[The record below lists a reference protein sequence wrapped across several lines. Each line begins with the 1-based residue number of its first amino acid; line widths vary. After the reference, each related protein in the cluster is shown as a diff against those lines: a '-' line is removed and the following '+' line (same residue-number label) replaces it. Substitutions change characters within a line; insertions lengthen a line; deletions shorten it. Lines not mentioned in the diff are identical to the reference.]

1 MKSRLLL
8 FFLLLPLCAGA
19 QTTVVEKTYISTDRE
34 IYVSGDKIWCSAFC
48 VDAANGLRPSSLSAI
63 AYVEIVS
70 EDGTLESGK
79 IALSEGRGAGTIEIP
94 ATAPTGNY
102 RIVAYTAYTKNTP
115 GFNPQEHIS
124 KTISIFNT
132 STKER
137 VKNGVKILSDSEY
150 DALRTPASTPA
161 GTPAGTHTTGT
172 HTTGTHSSSTYN
184 AGAHTAAG
192 ALSITCHR
200 SAEGYLE
207 VVLTNNSATP
217 ADLSLSLSNRDGIIP
232 PDNTS
237 IDAFMGAAASAARAS
252 ATAAAAGAS
261 AAARASAGAASAPA
275 AELPEY
281 EGEIIRGRIAGA
293 TTDEIEG
300 LKGRSAFISVPT
312 EKSDLYSSV
321 VDNDGM
327 IKFVTNNIY
336 GTKEMVCEIEDN
348 DLARCHIELI
358 SPFVSP
364 KLKGI
369 PALQM
374 APSIKEDLQRRG
386 LSVQLCRSFSAD
398 TLASLM
404 PIRENP
410 LIPSYDAIE
419 YKLDDYKR
427 FPVMREL
434 FIEFINEI
442 KVRKVDGKE
451 QLKVKTHL
459 EERVSLFDKNN
470 SLIMVDGIPVFDHS
484 QVIEYDPLLVES
496 VVVYP
501 YKYYTGWRSFCGMA
515 NFVTYKKNLPGIKF
529 NDGVRVVQFKG
540 CSYPMAF
547 TCQEIGEDFPDYRE
561 LLYWHPQIKL
571 PAGESSSIKVKI
583 PATVKE
589 IRICAEGMMENGTP
603 FSITLESPLRSSGVY
618 CAPNRASGSTCRS
631 ISSTILLRFHFG
643 FQPHSS
649 LAGVSSMQSGQDAE
663 IAAFTGSML

>member
-150 DALRTPASTPA
+150 DALRTPA
-161 GTPAGTHTTGT
+161 GTQ
-172 HTTGTHSSSTYN
+172 
-184 AGAHTAAG
+184 TAAG

-207 VVLTNNSATP
+207 VVLTNNSAAP

-237 IDAFMGAAASAARAS
+237 IDAFMGAAASAAQ
-252 ATAAAAGAS
+252 AAAGAAS
-261 AAARASAGAASAPA
+261 ATARASAGAESAPAAAVSTA

-281 EGEIIRGRIAGA
+281 EGEIIRRTIAGA

-571 PAGESSSIKVKI
+571 PAGESSAIKVKI
-583 PATVKE
+583 PANVKE
-589 IRICAEGMMENGTP
+589 IRICAEGMMENGTS
-603 FSITLESPLRSSGVY
+603 FSITL
-618 CAPNRASGSTCRS
+618 
-631 ISSTILLRFHFG
+631 
-643 FQPHSS
+643 
-649 LAGVSSMQSGQDAE
+649 
-663 IAAFTGSML
+663 

>member
-79 IALSEGRGAGTIEIP
+79 IALSDGRGAGTIEIP

-137 VKNGVKILSDSEY
+137 VKNGVKILSDKEY
-150 DALRTPASTPA
+150 DALRTPASTRP
-161 GTPAGTHTTGT
+161 
-172 HTTGTHSSSTYN
+172 
-184 AGAHTAAG
+184 AAG
-192 ALSITCHR
+192 ALSIAYHR
-200 SAEGYLE
+200 NAEGYLE
-207 VVLTNNSATP
+207 VVLTNNSAAP

-237 IDAFMGAAASAARAS
+237 IDAFMGAAASAAQ
-252 ATAAAAGAS
+252 AAAGAES
-261 AAARASAGAASAPA
+261 AAARAASATAEA

-442 KVRKVDGKE
+442 KVRRVDGKE

-583 PATVKE
+583 PANVKE

-603 FSITLESPLRSSGVY
+603 FSINL
-618 CAPNRASGSTCRS
+618 
-631 ISSTILLRFHFG
+631 
-643 FQPHSS
+643 
-649 LAGVSSMQSGQDAE
+649 
-663 IAAFTGSML
+663 

>member
-150 DALRTPASTPA
+150 DALRTPASTQ
-161 GTPAGTHTTGT
+161 
-172 HTTGTHSSSTYN
+172 
-184 AGAHTAAG
+184 TAAG
-192 ALSITCHR
+192 ALSIACHR
-200 SAEGYLE
+200 NAEGYLE
-207 VVLTNNSATP
+207 VVLTNNSAAP

-237 IDAFMGAAASAARAS
+237 IGAFMGAAASAAQ
-252 ATAAAAGAS
+252 AAAGAES
-261 AAARASAGAASAPA
+261 AAARAAAGAASAAQPSSSAAATTAAA

-312 EKSDLYSSV
+312 EKSDLYSSI

-442 KVRKVDGKE
+442 KVRRIDGKE

-547 TCQEIGEDFPDYRE
+547 TCQEIGDNFPDYRE

-583 PATVKE
+583 PANVKE

-603 FSITLESPLRSSGVY
+603 FSINL
-618 CAPNRASGSTCRS
+618 
-631 ISSTILLRFHFG
+631 
-643 FQPHSS
+643 
-649 LAGVSSMQSGQDAE
+649 
-663 IAAFTGSML
+663 

>member
-150 DALRTPASTPA
+150 DALRTPA
-161 GTPAGTHTTGT
+161 GTQP
-172 HTTGTHSSSTYN
+172 
-184 AGAHTAAG
+184 AAG

-207 VVLTNNSATP
+207 VVLTNNSAAP

-237 IDAFMGAAASAARAS
+237 IDAFMGAAASAAQ
-252 ATAAAAGAS
+252 AAAGAES
-261 AAARASAGAASAPA
+261 AAARASAGAESATAAAVSTA

-321 VDNDGM
+321 VDKDGM

-442 KVRKVDGKE
+442 KVRRVDGKE

-484 QVIEYDPLLVES
+484 QVIEYDPLLVEY

-571 PAGESSSIKVKI
+571 PAGESSAIKVKI
-583 PATVKE
+583 PANVKE
-589 IRICAEGMMENGTP
+589 IRICAEGMTESGTP
-603 FSITLESPLRSSGVY
+603 FSITL
-618 CAPNRASGSTCRS
+618 
-631 ISSTILLRFHFG
+631 
-643 FQPHSS
+643 
-649 LAGVSSMQSGQDAE
+649 
-663 IAAFTGSML
+663 

>member
-115 GFNPQEHIS
+115 GFNPQEQIS

-150 DALRTPASTPA
+150 DALRTPASTQP
-161 GTPAGTHTTGT
+161 
-172 HTTGTHSSSTYN
+172 
-184 AGAHTAAG
+184 AAG
-192 ALSITCHR
+192 ALSIACHQN
-200 SAEGYLE
+200 AEGYLE

-237 IDAFMGAAASAARAS
+237 IDAFMGAAASAARAG
-252 ATAAAAGAS
+252 AGAES
-261 AAARASAGAASAPA
+261 AAARASAGAASAAQPSSSAVAATAAA

-369 PALQM
+369 PALRM

-442 KVRKVDGKE
+442 KVRRVDGKE

-547 TCQEIGEDFPDYRE
+547 TCQEIGDDFPDYRE

-583 PATVKE
+583 PANVKE

-603 FSITLESPLRSSGVY
+603 FSINL
-618 CAPNRASGSTCRS
+618 
-631 ISSTILLRFHFG
+631 
-643 FQPHSS
+643 
-649 LAGVSSMQSGQDAE
+649 
-663 IAAFTGSML
+663 

>member
-70 EDGTLESGK
+70 ENGTLESGK

-150 DALRTPASTPA
+150 DALRTPAGTPTSTPA
-161 GTPAGTHTTGT
+161 STPAGT

-184 AGAHTAAG
+184 AGTHTAAG
-192 ALSITCHR
+192 ALSIACHQN
-200 SAEGYLE
+200 AEGYLE

-237 IDAFMGAAASAARAS
+237 IGAFMGAAASAAQAS
-252 ATAAAAGAS
+252 SSAAAAT
-261 AAARASAGAASAPA
+261 A

-312 EKSDLYSSV
+312 EKSDLYSSI

-442 KVRKVDGKE
+442 KVRRVDGKE

-583 PATVKE
+583 PANVKE
-589 IRICAEGMMENGTP
+589 IRICAEGMIENGTP
-603 FSITLESPLRSSGVY
+603 FSITL
-618 CAPNRASGSTCRS
+618 
-631 ISSTILLRFHFG
+631 
-643 FQPHSS
+643 
-649 LAGVSSMQSGQDAE
+649 
-663 IAAFTGSML
+663 

>member
-79 IALSEGRGAGTIEIP
+79 VALSEGRGAGTIEIP

-161 GTPAGTHTTGT
+161 GTQP
-172 HTTGTHSSSTYN
+172 
-184 AGAHTAAG
+184 AAG

-207 VVLTNNSATP
+207 VVLTNNSAAP

-237 IDAFMGAAASAARAS
+237 IGAFMGAAASAAQA
-252 ATAAAAGAS
+252 
-261 AAARASAGAASAPA
+261 A

-442 KVRKVDGKE
+442 KVRRVDGKE

-583 PATVKE
+583 PANVKE

-603 FSITLESPLRSSGVY
+603 FSITL
-618 CAPNRASGSTCRS
+618 
-631 ISSTILLRFHFG
+631 
-643 FQPHSS
+643 
-649 LAGVSSMQSGQDAE
+649 
-663 IAAFTGSML
+663 

>member
-150 DALRTPASTPA
+150 DALRTPAGAPTSTPA
-161 GTPAGTHTTGT
+161 STPAGTHTTGT

-184 AGAHTAAG
+184 AGTHTAAG
-192 ALSITCHR
+192 ALSIACHR
-200 SAEGYLE
+200 NAEGYLE

-237 IDAFMGAAASAARAS
+237 IGAFMGAAASAAQAAAGAES
-252 ATAAAAGAS
+252 APAATSAAAGAS
-261 AAARASAGAASAPA
+261 AAARASARAASATAATAEA

-321 VDNDGM
+321 VDKDGM

-442 KVRKVDGKE
+442 KVRRVDGKE

-583 PATVKE
+583 PANVKE
-589 IRICAEGMMENGTP
+589 IRICAEGMTENGTP
-603 FSITLESPLRSSGVY
+603 FSITL
-618 CAPNRASGSTCRS
+618 
-631 ISSTILLRFHFG
+631 
-643 FQPHSS
+643 
-649 LAGVSSMQSGQDAE
+649 
-663 IAAFTGSML
+663 

>member
-137 VKNGVKILSDSEY
+137 VKNGVKILSDSGY
-150 DALRTPASTPA
+150 DALRTPA
-161 GTPAGTHTTGT
+161 
-172 HTTGTHSSSTYN
+172 
-184 AGAHTAAG
+184 GAQPAAG

-207 VVLTNNSATP
+207 VVLTNNSAAP

-237 IDAFMGAAASAARAS
+237 IGAFMGAAASAAQ
-252 ATAAAAGAS
+252 AAAGAAS
-261 AAARASAGAASAPA
+261 AAARASAGAAAATAAA

-442 KVRKVDGKE
+442 KVRRVDGKE

-529 NDGVRVVQFKG
+529 SV
-540 CSYPMAF
+540 
-547 TCQEIGEDFPDYRE
+547 
-561 LLYWHPQIKL
+561 
-571 PAGESSSIKVKI
+571 
-583 PATVKE
+583 
-589 IRICAEGMMENGTP
+589 
-603 FSITLESPLRSSGVY
+603 
-618 CAPNRASGSTCRS
+618 
-631 ISSTILLRFHFG
+631 
-643 FQPHSS
+643 
-649 LAGVSSMQSGQDAE
+649 
-663 IAAFTGSML
+663 

>member
-150 DALRTPASTPA
+150 DALRTPASTQP
-161 GTPAGTHTTGT
+161 
-172 HTTGTHSSSTYN
+172 
-184 AGAHTAAG
+184 AAG

-207 VVLTNNSATP
+207 VVLTNNSAAP

-237 IDAFMGAAASAARAS
+237 IGAFMGAAASAARAS
-252 ATAAAAGAS
+252 
-261 AAARASAGAASAPA
+261 

-321 VDNDGM
+321 VDKDGM

-442 KVRKVDGKE
+442 KVRRVDGKE

-571 PAGESSSIKVKI
+571 PAGESSAIKVKI
-583 PATVKE
+583 PANVKE
-589 IRICAEGMMENGTP
+589 IRICAEGMIENGTP
-603 FSITLESPLRSSGVY
+603 FSINL
-618 CAPNRASGSTCRS
+618 
-631 ISSTILLRFHFG
+631 
-643 FQPHSS
+643 
-649 LAGVSSMQSGQDAE
+649 
-663 IAAFTGSML
+663 

>member
-161 GTPAGTHTTGT
+161 GTQP
-172 HTTGTHSSSTYN
+172 
-184 AGAHTAAG
+184 AAG

-207 VVLTNNSATP
+207 VVLTNNSAAP

-237 IDAFMGAAASAARAS
+237 IGAFMGAAASAAQA
-252 ATAAAAGAS
+252 
-261 AAARASAGAASAPA
+261 A

-336 GTKEMVCEIEDN
+336 GTKEMVCEIENN

-442 KVRKVDGKE
+442 KVRRVDGKE

-459 EERVSLFDKNN
+459 KERVSLFDKNN

-583 PATVKE
+583 PANVKE

-603 FSITLESPLRSSGVY
+603 FSINL
-618 CAPNRASGSTCRS
+618 
-631 ISSTILLRFHFG
+631 
-643 FQPHSS
+643 
-649 LAGVSSMQSGQDAE
+649 
-663 IAAFTGSML
+663 

>member
-150 DALRTPASTPA
+150 DALRTPASTQP
-161 GTPAGTHTTGT
+161 
-172 HTTGTHSSSTYN
+172 
-184 AGAHTAAG
+184 AAG
-192 ALSITCHR
+192 ALSIACHR

-207 VVLTNNSATP
+207 VVLTNNSAAP

-237 IDAFMGAAASAARAS
+237 IGAFMGAAASAARAS
-252 ATAAAAGAS
+252 AAAES
-261 AAARASAGAASAPA
+261 AAARASAGAASAAQPSSSAVAATAAA

-321 VDNDGM
+321 VDKDGM

-442 KVRKVDGKE
+442 KVRRVDGKE

-547 TCQEIGEDFPDYRE
+547 TCQEIGDDFPDYRE

-571 PAGESSSIKVKI
+571 PAGESSAIKVKI
-583 PATVKE
+583 PANVKE
-589 IRICAEGMMENGTP
+589 IRICAEGMTENGTP
-603 FSITLESPLRSSGVY
+603 FSINL
-618 CAPNRASGSTCRS
+618 
-631 ISSTILLRFHFG
+631 
-643 FQPHSS
+643 
-649 LAGVSSMQSGQDAE
+649 
-663 IAAFTGSML
+663 

>member
-150 DALRTPASTPA
+150 DALRTPA
-161 GTPAGTHTTGT
+161 GTQP
-172 HTTGTHSSSTYN
+172 
-184 AGAHTAAG
+184 AAG

-207 VVLTNNSATP
+207 VVLTNNSAAP

-237 IDAFMGAAASAARAS
+237 IDAFMGAAASAAQA
-252 ATAAAAGAS
+252 
-261 AAARASAGAASAPA
+261 A

-442 KVRKVDGKE
+442 KVRKVNGKE

-583 PATVKE
+583 PANVKE

-603 FSITLESPLRSSGVY
+603 FSITL
-618 CAPNRASGSTCRS
+618 
-631 ISSTILLRFHFG
+631 
-643 FQPHSS
+643 
-649 LAGVSSMQSGQDAE
+649 
-663 IAAFTGSML
+663 

>member
-48 VDAANGLRPSSLSAI
+48 VDEANGLRPSSLSAI

-79 IALSEGRGAGTIEIP
+79 IALSDGRGAGTIEIP

-161 GTPAGTHTTGT
+161 STPAGTHTTGT

-184 AGAHTAAG
+184 AGTQPAAG

-237 IDAFMGAAASAARAS
+237 IGAFMGAAASAAQA
-252 ATAAAAGAS
+252 
-261 AAARASAGAASAPA
+261 A

-369 PALQM
+369 PALRM

-442 KVRKVDGKE
+442 KVRRVDGKE

-547 TCQEIGEDFPDYRE
+547 TCQEIGDDFPDYRE

-571 PAGESSSIKVKI
+571 PAGESSAIKVKI
-583 PATVKE
+583 PANVKE

-603 FSITLESPLRSSGVY
+603 FSITL
-618 CAPNRASGSTCRS
+618 
-631 ISSTILLRFHFG
+631 
-643 FQPHSS
+643 
-649 LAGVSSMQSGQDAE
+649 
-663 IAAFTGSML
+663 

>member
-48 VDAANGLRPSSLSAI
+48 VDAANSLRPSSLSAI

-161 GTPAGTHTTGT
+161 GTQPAA
-172 HTTGTHSSSTYN
+172 S
-184 AGAHTAAG
+184 

-200 SAEGYLE
+200 NAEGYLE
-207 VVLTNNSATP
+207 VVLTNNSAAP

-237 IDAFMGAAASAARAS
+237 IGAFMGAAASAAQA
-252 ATAAAAGAS
+252 
-261 AAARASAGAASAPA
+261 A

-312 EKSDLYSSV
+312 EKSDLYSSI

-369 PALQM
+369 PALRM

-386 LSVQLCRSFSAD
+386 LSVQLCRNFSAD

-547 TCQEIGEDFPDYRE
+547 TCQEIGDDFPDYRE

-583 PATVKE
+583 PANVKE
-589 IRICAEGMMENGTP
+589 IRICAEGMTENGTP
-603 FSITLESPLRSSGVY
+603 FSINL
-618 CAPNRASGSTCRS
+618 
-631 ISSTILLRFHFG
+631 
-643 FQPHSS
+643 
-649 LAGVSSMQSGQDAE
+649 
-663 IAAFTGSML
+663 

>member
-48 VDAANGLRPSSLSAI
+48 VDEANGLRPSSLSAI

-79 IALSEGRGAGTIEIP
+79 IALSDGRGVGTIEIP

-161 GTPAGTHTTGT
+161 STPAGTHTTGT

-184 AGAHTAAG
+184 AGTQPAAG

-237 IDAFMGAAASAARAS
+237 IGAFMGAAASAAQ
-252 ATAAAAGAS
+252 AAAGAES
-261 AAARASAGAASAPA
+261 AAARTAAGAASAGAESAPAAAVSTA

-442 KVRKVDGKE
+442 KVRRVDGKE

-571 PAGESSSIKVKI
+571 PAGESSAIKVKI
-583 PATVKE
+583 PANVKE

-603 FSITLESPLRSSGVY
+603 FSITL
-618 CAPNRASGSTCRS
+618 
-631 ISSTILLRFHFG
+631 
-643 FQPHSS
+643 
-649 LAGVSSMQSGQDAE
+649 
-663 IAAFTGSML
+663 

>member
-137 VKNGVKILSDSEY
+137 VKNGVKILSDKEY
-150 DALRTPASTPA
+150 DALRTPASTQP
-161 GTPAGTHTTGT
+161 
-172 HTTGTHSSSTYN
+172 
-184 AGAHTAAG
+184 AAG
-192 ALSITCHR
+192 ALSIACHR
-200 SAEGYLE
+200 NAEGYLE
-207 VVLTNNSATP
+207 VVLTNNSAAP

-237 IDAFMGAAASAARAS
+237 IGAFMGAAASAAQ
-252 ATAAAAGAS
+252 AAAGAES
-261 AAARASAGAASAPA
+261 AAAAIAEA

-442 KVRKVDGKE
+442 KVRRVDGKE

-583 PATVKE
+583 PANVKE

-603 FSITLESPLRSSGVY
+603 FSINL
-618 CAPNRASGSTCRS
+618 
-631 ISSTILLRFHFG
+631 
-643 FQPHSS
+643 
-649 LAGVSSMQSGQDAE
+649 
-663 IAAFTGSML
+663 

>member
-161 GTPAGTHTTGT
+161 GT

-184 AGAHTAAG
+184 AGAQPAAG

-207 VVLTNNSATP
+207 VVLTNNSAAP

-237 IDAFMGAAASAARAS
+237 IDAFMGAAASAAQA
-252 ATAAAAGAS
+252 
-261 AAARASAGAASAPA
+261 A

-442 KVRKVDGKE
+442 KVRRVDGKE

-583 PATVKE
+583 PANVKE

-603 FSITLESPLRSSGVY
+603 FSITL
-618 CAPNRASGSTCRS
+618 
-631 ISSTILLRFHFG
+631 
-643 FQPHSS
+643 
-649 LAGVSSMQSGQDAE
+649 
-663 IAAFTGSML
+663 

>member
-150 DALRTPASTPA
+150 DALRTPA
-161 GTPAGTHTTGT
+161 GTQ
-172 HTTGTHSSSTYN
+172 
-184 AGAHTAAG
+184 TAAG

-207 VVLTNNSATP
+207 VVLTNNSAAP

-237 IDAFMGAAASAARAS
+237 IGAFMGAA
-252 ATAAAAGAS
+252 AS
-261 AAARASAGAASAPA
+261 AAARASAGAESAPTAVVSAA

-369 PALQM
+369 PALRM

-442 KVRKVDGKE
+442 KVRRVDGKE

-583 PATVKE
+583 PANVKE

-603 FSITLESPLRSSGVY
+603 FSITL
-618 CAPNRASGSTCRS
+618 
-631 ISSTILLRFHFG
+631 
-643 FQPHSS
+643 
-649 LAGVSSMQSGQDAE
+649 
-663 IAAFTGSML
+663 

>member
-161 GTPAGTHTTGT
+161 GTHTTGT

-184 AGAHTAAG
+184 AGTQTAAG
-192 ALSITCHR
+192 ALSIACHR
-200 SAEGYLE
+200 NTEGYLE
-207 VVLTNNSATP
+207 VVLTNNSAAP

-442 KVRKVDGKE
+442 KVRRVDGKE

-583 PATVKE
+583 PANVKE

-603 FSITLESPLRSSGVY
+603 FSITL
-618 CAPNRASGSTCRS
+618 
-631 ISSTILLRFHFG
+631 
-643 FQPHSS
+643 
-649 LAGVSSMQSGQDAE
+649 
-663 IAAFTGSML
+663 

>member
-150 DALRTPASTPA
+150 DALRTPA
-161 GTPAGTHTTGT
+161 GTQ
-172 HTTGTHSSSTYN
+172 
-184 AGAHTAAG
+184 TAAG
-192 ALSITCHR
+192 ALSIACHR
-200 SAEGYLE
+200 NAEGYLE
-207 VVLTNNSATP
+207 VVLTNNSAAP

-237 IDAFMGAAASAARAS
+237 IGAFMGAAASAAQ
-252 ATAAAAGAS
+252 AAAGAES
-261 AAARASAGAASAPA
+261 AAARASAGAASAAQPSSAATAATAAA

-312 EKSDLYSSV
+312 EKSDLYSSI

-369 PALQM
+369 PALRM

-442 KVRKVDGKE
+442 KVRRVDGKE

-571 PAGESSSIKVKI
+571 PAGESSAIKVKI
-583 PATVKE
+583 PANVKE

-603 FSITLESPLRSSGVY
+603 FSINL
-618 CAPNRASGSTCRS
+618 
-631 ISSTILLRFHFG
+631 
-643 FQPHSS
+643 
-649 LAGVSSMQSGQDAE
+649 
-663 IAAFTGSML
+663 

>member
-150 DALRTPASTPA
+150 DAFRTPAGTPA
-161 GTPAGTHTTGT
+161 STPAGTHTTGT

-184 AGAHTAAG
+184 ASTQPAAG

-207 VVLTNNSATP
+207 VVLTNNSAAP

-237 IDAFMGAAASAARAS
+237 IGAFMGAAASAAQ
-252 ATAAAAGAS
+252 AAAGAES
-261 AAARASAGAASAPA
+261 AAARASARAASATAATAEA

-442 KVRKVDGKE
+442 KVRRVDGKE

-583 PATVKE
+583 PANVKE

-603 FSITLESPLRSSGVY
+603 FSITL
-618 CAPNRASGSTCRS
+618 
-631 ISSTILLRFHFG
+631 
-643 FQPHSS
+643 
-649 LAGVSSMQSGQDAE
+649 
-663 IAAFTGSML
+663 

>member
-150 DALRTPASTPA
+150 DALRTPASTQP
-161 GTPAGTHTTGT
+161 
-172 HTTGTHSSSTYN
+172 
-184 AGAHTAAG
+184 AAG

-207 VVLTNNSATP
+207 VVLTNNSAAP

-237 IDAFMGAAASAARAS
+237 IDAFMGAAASAAQ
-252 ATAAAAGAS
+252 AAAGAES
-261 AAARASAGAASAPA
+261 AAARASARAASATAEA

-312 EKSDLYSSV
+312 EKSDLYSSI

-442 KVRKVDGKE
+442 KVRRVDGKE

-583 PATVKE
+583 PANVKE

-603 FSITLESPLRSSGVY
+603 FSINL
-618 CAPNRASGSTCRS
+618 
-631 ISSTILLRFHFG
+631 
-643 FQPHSS
+643 
-649 LAGVSSMQSGQDAE
+649 
-663 IAAFTGSML
+663 

>member
-150 DALRTPASTPA
+150 DALRTPAGTPASTPA
-161 GTPAGTHTTGT
+161 GT

-184 AGAHTAAG
+184 AGTHTAAG

-207 VVLTNNSATP
+207 VVLTNNSAAP

-237 IDAFMGAAASAARAS
+237 IGAFMGAAASAAQA
-252 ATAAAAGAS
+252 
-261 AAARASAGAASAPA
+261 A

-336 GTKEMVCEIEDN
+336 GTKEMVCEIENN

-442 KVRKVDGKE
+442 KVRRVDGKE

-583 PATVKE
+583 PANVKE

-603 FSITLESPLRSSGVY
+603 FSITL
-618 CAPNRASGSTCRS
+618 
-631 ISSTILLRFHFG
+631 
-643 FQPHSS
+643 
-649 LAGVSSMQSGQDAE
+649 
-663 IAAFTGSML
+663 

>member
-150 DALRTPASTPA
+150 DALRTPA
-161 GTPAGTHTTGT
+161 GTQP
-172 HTTGTHSSSTYN
+172 
-184 AGAHTAAG
+184 AAG
-192 ALSITCHR
+192 ALSIAYHR
-200 SAEGYLE
+200 NAEGYLE
-207 VVLTNNSATP
+207 VVLTNNSAAP

-237 IDAFMGAAASAARAS
+237 IGAFMGAAASAAQ
-252 ATAAAAGAS
+252 AAAGAES
-261 AAARASAGAASAPA
+261 AAARASARAASATAATAEA

-442 KVRKVDGKE
+442 KVRRVDGKE

-470 SLIMVDGIPVFDHS
+470 SLIMVDGIPVFDHL

-571 PAGESSSIKVKI
+571 PAGESSAIKVKI
-583 PATVKE
+583 PANVKE

-603 FSITLESPLRSSGVY
+603 FSINL
-618 CAPNRASGSTCRS
+618 
-631 ISSTILLRFHFG
+631 
-643 FQPHSS
+643 
-649 LAGVSSMQSGQDAE
+649 
-663 IAAFTGSML
+663 

>member
-150 DALRTPASTPA
+150 DALRTPA
-161 GTPAGTHTTGT
+161 GTQP
-172 HTTGTHSSSTYN
+172 
-184 AGAHTAAG
+184 AAG

-237 IDAFMGAAASAARAS
+237 IGAFMGAAASAAQA
-252 ATAAAAGAS
+252 
-261 AAARASAGAASAPA
+261 A

-442 KVRKVDGKE
+442 KVRRVDGKE

-470 SLIMVDGIPVFDHS
+470 SLIMVDGIPIFDHS

-583 PATVKE
+583 PANVKE

-603 FSITLESPLRSSGVY
+603 FSITL
-618 CAPNRASGSTCRS
+618 
-631 ISSTILLRFHFG
+631 
-643 FQPHSS
+643 
-649 LAGVSSMQSGQDAE
+649 
-663 IAAFTGSML
+663 

>member
-150 DALRTPASTPA
+150 DALRTPA
-161 GTPAGTHTTGT
+161 GTQP
-172 HTTGTHSSSTYN
+172 
-184 AGAHTAAG
+184 AAG
-192 ALSITCHR
+192 ALSIACHR
-200 SAEGYLE
+200 NAEGYLE
-207 VVLTNNSATP
+207 VVLTNNSAAP
-217 ADLSLSLSNRDGIIP
+217 ADLSLRLSNRDGIIP
-232 PDNTS
+232 PDNTA
-237 IDAFMGAAASAARAS
+237 IGAFMGAAASAAQ
-252 ATAAAAGAS
+252 AAAGAAS
-261 AAARASAGAASAPA
+261 AAARASAGAASATAATAEA

-336 GTKEMVCEIEDN
+336 GTKEMVCEIENN

-369 PALQM
+369 PALRM

-442 KVRKVDGKE
+442 KVRRVDGKE

-583 PATVKE
+583 PANVKE

-603 FSITLESPLRSSGVY
+603 FSITL
-618 CAPNRASGSTCRS
+618 
-631 ISSTILLRFHFG
+631 
-643 FQPHSS
+643 
-649 LAGVSSMQSGQDAE
+649 
-663 IAAFTGSML
+663 

>member
-70 EDGTLESGK
+70 ENGTLESGK

-137 VKNGVKILSDSEY
+137 VRNGVKILSDSEY

-161 GTPAGTHTTGT
+161 STPAGT

-184 AGAHTAAG
+184 AGTQPAAG

-207 VVLTNNSATP
+207 VVLTNNSAAP

-237 IDAFMGAAASAARAS
+237 IEAFMGAAASAARAS
-252 ATAAAAGAS
+252 AAAES
-261 AAARASAGAASAPA
+261 AAARASAGAASAAQPSSSAVAATAAA

-369 PALQM
+369 PALRM

-547 TCQEIGEDFPDYRE
+547 TCQEIGDDFPDYRE

-583 PATVKE
+583 PANVKE
-589 IRICAEGMMENGTP
+589 IRICAEGMTENGTP
-603 FSITLESPLRSSGVY
+603 FSITL
-618 CAPNRASGSTCRS
+618 
-631 ISSTILLRFHFG
+631 
-643 FQPHSS
+643 
-649 LAGVSSMQSGQDAE
+649 
-663 IAAFTGSML
+663 

>member
-132 STKER
+132 ATKER

-161 GTPAGTHTTGT
+161 GTHTTGTHTTGT

-184 AGAHTAAG
+184 AGTQPVAG

-207 VVLTNNSATP
+207 VVLTNNSAAP

-237 IDAFMGAAASAARAS
+237 IGAFMGAAASAARAS
-252 ATAAAAGAS
+252 ARAASATAATSAAAGAS
-261 AAARASAGAASAPA
+261 AAARASAGAESAPAAAVSTA

-442 KVRKVDGKE
+442 KVRRVDGKE

-583 PATVKE
+583 PANVKE

-603 FSITLESPLRSSGVY
+603 FSINL
-618 CAPNRASGSTCRS
+618 
-631 ISSTILLRFHFG
+631 
-643 FQPHSS
+643 
-649 LAGVSSMQSGQDAE
+649 
-663 IAAFTGSML
+663 

>member
-70 EDGTLESGK
+70 ENGTLESGK
-79 IALSEGRGAGTIEIP
+79 IALSEGRGAGPIEIP

-137 VKNGVKILSDSEY
+137 VRNGVKILSDSEY

-161 GTPAGTHTTGT
+161 STPAGT

-184 AGAHTAAG
+184 AGTQPAAG

-207 VVLTNNSATP
+207 VVLTNNSAAP

-237 IDAFMGAAASAARAS
+237 IEAFMGAAASAARAS
-252 ATAAAAGAS
+252 AAAES
-261 AAARASAGAASAPA
+261 AAARASAGAASAAQPSSSAVAATAAA

-369 PALQM
+369 PALRM

-547 TCQEIGEDFPDYRE
+547 TCQEIGDDFPDYRE

-583 PATVKE
+583 PANVKE
-589 IRICAEGMMENGTP
+589 IRICAEGMTENGTP
-603 FSITLESPLRSSGVY
+603 FSITL
-618 CAPNRASGSTCRS
+618 
-631 ISSTILLRFHFG
+631 
-643 FQPHSS
+643 
-649 LAGVSSMQSGQDAE
+649 
-663 IAAFTGSML
+663 

>member
-48 VDAANGLRPSSLSAI
+48 VDEANGLRPSSLSAI

-79 IALSEGRGAGTIEIP
+79 IALSDGRGAGTIEIP

-161 GTPAGTHTTGT
+161 STPAGTHTTGT

-184 AGAHTAAG
+184 AGTQPAAG

-237 IDAFMGAAASAARAS
+237 IGAFMGAAASAAQ
-252 ATAAAAGAS
+252 AAAGAES
-261 AAARASAGAASAPA
+261 AAARTAAGAASAGAESAPAAAVSTA

-369 PALQM
+369 PALRM

-442 KVRKVDGKE
+442 KVRRVDGKE

-547 TCQEIGEDFPDYRE
+547 TCQEIGDDFPDYRE

-571 PAGESSSIKVKI
+571 PAGESSAIKVKI
-583 PATVKE
+583 PANVKE
-589 IRICAEGMMENGTP
+589 IRICAEGMIENVTP
-603 FSITLESPLRSSGVY
+603 FSINL
-618 CAPNRASGSTCRS
+618 
-631 ISSTILLRFHFG
+631 
-643 FQPHSS
+643 
-649 LAGVSSMQSGQDAE
+649 
-663 IAAFTGSML
+663 

>member
-150 DALRTPASTPA
+150 DALRTPA
-161 GTPAGTHTTGT
+161 GTQP
-172 HTTGTHSSSTYN
+172 
-184 AGAHTAAG
+184 AAG
-192 ALSITCHR
+192 ALSIACHR
-200 SAEGYLE
+200 NAEGYLE
-207 VVLTNNSATP
+207 VVLTNNSAAP

-237 IDAFMGAAASAARAS
+237 IGAFMGAAASAAQ
-252 ATAAAAGAS
+252 AAAGAES
-261 AAARASAGAASAPA
+261 AAARASARAASATAATAEA

-442 KVRKVDGKE
+442 KVRRVDGKE

-583 PATVKE
+583 PANVKE

-603 FSITLESPLRSSGVY
+603 FSITL
-618 CAPNRASGSTCRS
+618 
-631 ISSTILLRFHFG
+631 
-643 FQPHSS
+643 
-649 LAGVSSMQSGQDAE
+649 
-663 IAAFTGSML
+663 

>member
-161 GTPAGTHTTGT
+161 GTHTTGTHTTGT

-184 AGAHTAAG
+184 AGTQPAAD

-261 AAARASAGAASAPA
+261 AGAASAAQPSSSAVAATAAA

-442 KVRKVDGKE
+442 KVRRVDGKE

-571 PAGESSSIKVKI
+571 PAGESSAIKVKI
-583 PATVKE
+583 PANVKE

-603 FSITLESPLRSSGVY
+603 FSITL
-618 CAPNRASGSTCRS
+618 
-631 ISSTILLRFHFG
+631 
-643 FQPHSS
+643 
-649 LAGVSSMQSGQDAE
+649 
-663 IAAFTGSML
+663 

>member
-137 VKNGVKILSDSEY
+137 VKNGVKILSDKEY
-150 DALRTPASTPA
+150 DALRTPAGTPASTPA
-161 GTPAGTHTTGT
+161 GT

-184 AGAHTAAG
+184 AGAQPAAG
-192 ALSITCHR
+192 ALSIVCHR

-207 VVLTNNSATP
+207 VVLTNNSAAP

-237 IDAFMGAAASAARAS
+237 IGAFMGAAASAAQ
-252 ATAAAAGAS
+252 AAAGAES
-261 AAARASAGAASAPA
+261 AAARASARAASATAATAEA

-336 GTKEMVCEIEDN
+336 GTKEMVCEIENN

-442 KVRKVDGKE
+442 KVRRVDGKE

-583 PATVKE
+583 PANVKE

-603 FSITLESPLRSSGVY
+603 FSITL
-618 CAPNRASGSTCRS
+618 
-631 ISSTILLRFHFG
+631 
-643 FQPHSS
+643 
-649 LAGVSSMQSGQDAE
+649 
-663 IAAFTGSML
+663 

>member
-161 GTPAGTHTTGT
+161 GT

-184 AGAHTAAG
+184 AGTQPAAG

-207 VVLTNNSATP
+207 VVLTNNSAAP

-237 IDAFMGAAASAARAS
+237 IGAFMGAAASAAQ
-252 ATAAAAGAS
+252 AAAGAES
-261 AAARASAGAASAPA
+261 AAARASARAASATAATAEA

-442 KVRKVDGKE
+442 KVRKVNGKE

-540 CSYPMAF
+540 CSYPIAF
-547 TCQEIGEDFPDYRE
+547 TCQEIGDDFPDYRE

-571 PAGESSSIKVKI
+571 PAGESSAIKVKI
-583 PATVKE
+583 PANVKE

-603 FSITLESPLRSSGVY
+603 FSITL
-618 CAPNRASGSTCRS
+618 
-631 ISSTILLRFHFG
+631 
-643 FQPHSS
+643 
-649 LAGVSSMQSGQDAE
+649 
-663 IAAFTGSML
+663 

>member
-48 VDAANGLRPSSLSAI
+48 VDEANGLRPSSLSAI

-79 IALSEGRGAGTIEIP
+79 IALSDGRGAGTIEIP

-161 GTPAGTHTTGT
+161 STPAGTHTTGT

-184 AGAHTAAG
+184 AGTQPAAG

-237 IDAFMGAAASAARAS
+237 IGAFMGAAASAAQ
-252 ATAAAAGAS
+252 AAAGAES
-261 AAARASAGAASAPA
+261 AAARTAAGAASAGAESAPAAAVSTA

-369 PALQM
+369 PALQI

-442 KVRKVDGKE
+442 KVRRVDGKE

-571 PAGESSSIKVKI
+571 PAGESSAIKVKI
-583 PATVKE
+583 PANVKE

-603 FSITLESPLRSSGVY
+603 FSITL
-618 CAPNRASGSTCRS
+618 
-631 ISSTILLRFHFG
+631 
-643 FQPHSS
+643 
-649 LAGVSSMQSGQDAE
+649 
-663 IAAFTGSML
+663 

>member
-132 STKER
+132 YTKER

-150 DALRTPASTPA
+150 DALRTPAGTPTSTPA
-161 GTPAGTHTTGT
+161 STPAGT

-184 AGAHTAAG
+184 AGTHTAAG
-192 ALSITCHR
+192 ALSIACHR
-200 SAEGYLE
+200 NAEGYLE

-237 IDAFMGAAASAARAS
+237 IGAFMGAAASAAQ
-252 ATAAAAGAS
+252 AAAGAES
-261 AAARASAGAASAPA
+261 APAAAVSTA

-281 EGEIIRGRIAGA
+281 EGEIILGRIAGA

-312 EKSDLYSSV
+312 EKSDLYSSI

-374 APSIKEDLQRRG
+374 APSIKEDIQRRG

-583 PATVKE
+583 PANVKE

-603 FSITLESPLRSSGVY
+603 FSITL
-618 CAPNRASGSTCRS
+618 
-631 ISSTILLRFHFG
+631 
-643 FQPHSS
+643 
-649 LAGVSSMQSGQDAE
+649 
-663 IAAFTGSML
+663 

>member
-150 DALRTPASTPA
+150 DALRTPA
-161 GTPAGTHTTGT
+161 GTPVGTHTTGT
-172 HTTGTHSSSTYN
+172 QSSSTYN
-184 AGAHTAAG
+184 AGTHTAAG
-192 ALSITCHR
+192 ALSITCHQ

-207 VVLTNNSATP
+207 VVLTNNSAAP

-237 IDAFMGAAASAARAS
+237 IGAFMGAAASAAQ
-252 ATAAAAGAS
+252 AAAGAES
-261 AAARASAGAASAPA
+261 AAARASAGAASAAQPSSSAVAATAAA

-442 KVRKVDGKE
+442 KVRRVDGKE

-470 SLIMVDGIPVFDHS
+470 SLIMVDGIPIFDHS

-583 PATVKE
+583 PANVKE

-603 FSITLESPLRSSGVY
+603 FSITL
-618 CAPNRASGSTCRS
+618 
-631 ISSTILLRFHFG
+631 
-643 FQPHSS
+643 
-649 LAGVSSMQSGQDAE
+649 
-663 IAAFTGSML
+663 

>member
-150 DALRTPASTPA
+150 DALRTPAGTPASTPA
-161 GTPAGTHTTGT
+161 STPAGT

-184 AGAHTAAG
+184 AGTQPAAG

-207 VVLTNNSATP
+207 VVLTNNSAAP

-237 IDAFMGAAASAARAS
+237 IGAFMGAAASAAQ
-252 ATAAAAGAS
+252 AAAGAES
-261 AAARASAGAASAPA
+261 AAARASARAASATAATAEA

-336 GTKEMVCEIEDN
+336 GTKEMVCEIENN

-442 KVRKVDGKE
+442 KVRRVDGKE

-583 PATVKE
+583 PANVKE

-603 FSITLESPLRSSGVY
+603 FSITL
-618 CAPNRASGSTCRS
+618 
-631 ISSTILLRFHFG
+631 
-643 FQPHSS
+643 
-649 LAGVSSMQSGQDAE
+649 
-663 IAAFTGSML
+663 

>member
-150 DALRTPASTPA
+150 DALRTPAGTPASTPA
-161 GTPAGTHTTGT
+161 STPAGT

-184 AGAHTAAG
+184 AGAQPAAG
-192 ALSITCHR
+192 ALSIVCHR

-207 VVLTNNSATP
+207 VVLTNNSAAP

-237 IDAFMGAAASAARAS
+237 IDAFMGAAASAAQ
-252 ATAAAAGAS
+252 AAAGAAS
-261 AAARASAGAASAPA
+261 ATARASAGAESAPAAAVSTA

-442 KVRKVDGKE
+442 KVRRVDGKE

-540 CSYPMAF
+540 CSHPMAF
-547 TCQEIGEDFPDYRE
+547 TCQEIGDNFPDYRE

-583 PATVKE
+583 PANVKE

-603 FSITLESPLRSSGVY
+603 FSITL
-618 CAPNRASGSTCRS
+618 
-631 ISSTILLRFHFG
+631 
-643 FQPHSS
+643 
-649 LAGVSSMQSGQDAE
+649 
-663 IAAFTGSML
+663 